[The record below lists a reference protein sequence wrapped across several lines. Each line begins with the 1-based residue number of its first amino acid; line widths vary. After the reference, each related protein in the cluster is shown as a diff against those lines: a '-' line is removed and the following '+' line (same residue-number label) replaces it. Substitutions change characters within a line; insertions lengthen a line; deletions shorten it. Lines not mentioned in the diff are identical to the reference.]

1 LSIVILDKDFSVSG
15 DALETFTA
23 IFNAPRKPRSKAN
36 VDLNEY
42 LKNNAASIHQVFKN
56 LKLKFNTQGEDDEQA
71 NYFMLREIMKLEY
84 AVINEHRVL
93 LDCFSN
99 DADTLK
105 STFSMLDV
113 ENAGV

>member
-1 LSIVILDKDFSVSG
+1 
-15 DALETFTA
+15 
-23 IFNAPRKPRSKAN
+23 
-36 VDLNEY
+36 
-42 LKNNAASIHQVFKN
+42 
-56 LKLKFNTQGEDDEQA
+56 
-71 NYFMLREIMKLEY
+71 MLREIMKLEY
-84 AVINEHRVL
+84 AVINEHRAL